1 MTRHRI
7 AIALTSVVTCGAV
20 AAGLPAVAAPA
31 DQAAMTHA
39 PTTGPVRGSAST
51 VVDTLDRASHPLRTV
66 EPGGVT
72 RDLRPLDRMIGDARV
87 VGLGEA
93 THSSHEFF
101 TLKHRV
107 FRHLVEEKGFRT
119 FALEAPW
126 STGLRL
132 NAYVL
137 RGEGDPRRI
146 MREEF
151 QRDYL
156 WWNNA
161 EYLAL
166 VEWMRAYNRRHP
178 DDPVR
183 FMGDDFAWAGPE
195 LYDEVTDYVAGAHP
209 GLLAR
214 FTSLYRGLR
223 PTMSAGAYI
232 EQYLN
237 MPYAERKERADRT
250 GRALRLLKRQAPGAD
265 RAAYDWAVRHAT
277 AVDQTARG
285 YAFDFGDPEQLRAAM
300 RFRDSV
306 MADNVAWWA
315 EHTGEKVLLSAHN
328 AHVAYVPDDPAH
340 YPKMQGAFLRDRLAD
355 AYVSIGFTF
364 ARGSFNATAPE
375 DEVRRF
381 SLGPAGPGSNERT
394 LDRVRH
400 RDYFVD
406 LRTAPRPARNWLRDA
421 RPTRSIG
428 TGYPEPERDI
438 ALAHSHD
445 VLIHLNRVEAAHL
458 RDRPPASGSVAQQ
471 DPLPSDGPG

>member
-1 MTRHRI
+1 MVSVIVGREPWIMTWHRI
-7 AIALTSVVTCGAV
+7 ASALTLLVTLGVV
-20 AAGLPAVAAPA
+20 AAGTPATA
-31 DQAAMTHA
+31 H
-39 PTTGPVRGSAST
+39 TTEPAST
-51 VVDTLDRASHPLRTV
+51 VVDALDRTSHRLRTV
-66 EPGGVT
+66 EPGGDT

-107 FRHLVEEKGFRT
+107 LRHLVEKRGFRT

-156 WWNNA
+156 WWNNT

-166 VEWMRAYNRRHP
+166 VEWMRAYNQRHP

-195 LYDEVTDYVAGAHP
+195 LYDEVTAYVARTHP

-214 FTSLYRGLR
+214 FTALYRGLR
-223 PTMSAGAYI
+223 PTTAAGAYI

-237 MPYAERKERADRT
+237 SPYAERKERAERT
-250 GRALRLLKRQAPGAD
+250 GEALELLRRQGPGAD
-265 RAAYDWAVRHAT
+265 PEAYDWVVRQAT
-277 AVDQTARG
+277 AIDQTARG
-285 YAFDFGDPEQLRAAM
+285 YAFDFGDAEQLRAAM

-315 EHTGEKVLLSAHN
+315 EHTGDKVLLSAHN
-328 AHVAYVPDDPAH
+328 AHVSYVPVDPAH
-340 YPKMQGAFLRDRLAD
+340 YPKVQGEFLRDRLGD

-364 ARGSFNATAPE
+364 ARGSFNATGPE
-375 DEVRRF
+375 DQVRRF
-381 SLGPAGPGSNERT
+381 ALGPAGPRSNERT

-400 RDYFVD
+400 RDYVVD
-406 LRTAPRPARNWLRDA
+406 LRTVPGPARKWLREA

-428 TGYPEPERDI
+428 TAYPEPEHDV
-438 ALAHSHD
+438 ALARSHD
-445 VLIHLNRVEAAHL
+445 VLIHLHRVEAAHL
-458 RDRPPASGSVAQQ
+458 RDRKPA
-471 DPLPSDGPG
+471 PGPVDR

>member
-1 MTRHRI
+1 MTRHRT
-7 AIALTSVVTCGAV
+7 AIALTLFVTLGAV
-20 AAGLPAVAAPA
+20 TVGIPATAAQTGPAVR
-31 DQAAMTHA
+31 TSA
-39 PTTGPVRGSAST
+39 PTTAPVTAHVTEPDST
-51 VVDTLDRASHPLRTV
+51 VVDALDRASHRLRTV
-66 EPGGVT
+66 DTGGDT

-93 THSSHEFF
+93 THGSHEFF
-101 TLKHRV
+101 ALKHRV
-107 FRHLVEEKGFRT
+107 FRHLVEEQGFRT

-166 VEWMRAYNRRHP
+166 VEWMRAYNLRHP
-178 DDPVR
+178 DDPVQ

-195 LYDEVTDYVAGAHP
+195 LYDEVTGYVARAHP

-214 FTSLYRGLR
+214 FTALYRGLR
-223 PTMSAGAYI
+223 PTTAAGAYI
-232 EQYLN
+232 EQYLHL
-237 MPYAERKERADRT
+237 PYAERKERADRT
-250 GRALRLLKRQAPGAD
+250 GQALKLLKQQAPGAD

-277 AVDQTARG
+277 AIDQTARG
-285 YAFDFGDPEQLRAAM
+285 YAFDFEDPEQLRAAM

-315 EHTGEKVLLSAHN
+315 EHTGNKVLLSAHN
-328 AHVAYVPDDPAH
+328 AHVAYVPDDPVH
-340 YPKMQGAFLRDRLAD
+340 YPKVQGAFLRDRFGD
-355 AYVSIGFTF
+355 GYVSIGFTF
-364 ARGSFNATAPE
+364 ARGSFNATGPE
-375 DEVRRF
+375 GEVRRF
-381 SLGPAGPGSNERT
+381 SLGPAGPGNNERT

-400 RDYFVD
+400 RDYVVD
-406 LRTAPRPARNWLRDA
+406 LRTAPQPARNWLRAA

-428 TGYPEPERDI
+428 TAYPEPEHDI
-438 ALAHSHD
+438 ALARSHD
-445 VLIHLNRVEAAHL
+445 VLIHLHRVKAAHL
-458 RDRPPASGSVAQQ
+458 RDR
-471 DPLPSDGPG
+471 